1 MYLISTYSE
10 IGPTMNASNYELEFD
25 LNKVHIP
32 IVEEILGML
41 DERLMQL
48 VMNPLKKLTMCKS
61 VMWWL
66 IEYDSRMSK
75 VH

>member
-32 IVEEILGML
+32 IVEEIIGML
-41 DERLMQL
+41 DERT
-48 VMNPLKKLTMCKS
+48 NATGNEP
-61 VMWWL
+61 
-66 IEYDSRMSK
+66 IEEADNVQIGDVVVDR
-75 VH
+75 V